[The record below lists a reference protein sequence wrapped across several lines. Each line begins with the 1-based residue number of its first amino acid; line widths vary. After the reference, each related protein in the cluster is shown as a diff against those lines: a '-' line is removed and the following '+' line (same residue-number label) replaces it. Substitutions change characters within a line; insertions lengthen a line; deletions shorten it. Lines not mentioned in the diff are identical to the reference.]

1 VPWSK
6 VDETASAPVVG
17 EHRYRV
23 PSTDTDRLTAK
34 SNCTTR
40 GASTTAAQSFG
51 VATDGA
57 GVDHHGHGTARRS
70 TSLTTWKCL
79 GCGKSA
85 VTDGCDPG
93 RCLWRPCRYYGAG
106 D

>member
-6 VDETASAPVVG
+6 VDEAASAPVVG

-23 PSTDTDRLTAK
+23 PSTD
-34 SNCTTR
+34 
-40 GASTTAAQSFG
+40 GY
-51 VATDGA
+51 
-57 GVDHHGHGTARRS
+57 HGHGTARRS
-70 TSLTTWKCL
+70 TALTTWKCL